1 MPMPLRVKNGRSLKK
16 TIEHLA
22 LYVND
27 LEGAKQFFETYFG
40 ASANDRYHNQ
50 TTDFKSF
57 SI

>member
-1 MPMPLRVKNGRSLKK
+1 MK
-16 TIEHLA
+16 IEHLA

-57 SI
+57 SIQGDQRACFQ